1 MEIYKYSNIG
11 SREVNED
18 YVVSQNLGDGISLH
32 LVADGM
38 GGYDC
43 GEIASKVVGD
53 GYVDALS
60 RNMDIDEA
68 TKLVS
73 QNLKNE
79 KHALGVKKIG
89 STVAGVF
96 MRDMEA
102 TIFWSG
108 DSRVYIYRADQLL
121 YQTEDHSLVNDLQKV
136 RPLSFEERRR
146 YAHVVTRS
154 LMGDGGDIAETH
166 KQALQH
172 GDEIVICTDGLYNDC
187 PIEYIL
193 ETIRNDKID
202 IDKHNIDFDDN
213 HSLIYI
219 KV

>member
-1 MEIYKYSNIG
+1 MEVYKYSNIG

-18 YVVSQNLGDGISLH
+18 YVVSQNLGNGISLH

-43 GEIASKVVGD
+43 GEIVSKVVGNS
-53 GYVDALS
+53 YVDALS
-60 RNMDIDEA
+60 RNVDVDEA
-68 TKLVS
+68 TKVVS
-73 QNLKNE
+73 QNLQKE

-89 STVAGVF
+89 CTVAGVLI
-96 MRDMEA
+96 RDMEA

-108 DSRVYIYRADQLL
+108 DSRVYIYRADKLL
-121 YQTEDHSLVNDLQKV
+121 FQTEDHSLINDLQKV
-136 RPLSFEERRR
+136 RPLSFEVRRR
-146 YAHVVTRS
+146 YAHIVTHS
-154 LMGDGGDIAETH
+154 IMGDTGDIVETH
-166 KQALQH
+166 KQTLLH
-172 GDEIVICTDGLYNDC
+172 GDEIIICTDGLYNDC
-187 PIEYIL
+187 PIEYVL
-193 ETIRNDKID
+193 ETIRTDKID